1 MTRFQREL
9 SGELGAYWKSSAEK
23 ELERV
28 RADFEEGR
36 ITVDENGIARNC
48 IGRVLMDDMLEKL
61 TYITDTVDE
70 EATKAARD
78 EEVSRSLEAYRK
90 SRAGRR
96 ISEEER
102 SEMRAAFGAG
112 SMVVDILTG
121 EKIRL

>member
-1 MTRFQREL
+1 MDTYREKL
-9 SGELGAYWKSSAEK
+9 EAKLDQKLAEGK
-23 ELERV
+23 
-28 RADFEEGR
+28 

-102 SEMRAAFGAG
+102 TVTWHSALWPLMG
-112 SMVVDILTG
+112 SVTRSASSSGRICQPSVPLMQ
-121 EKIRL
+121 